1 MKKNGILL
9 SFGRDPLLL
18 KFVLI
23 MKLSFVI
30 ILLSCL
36 HVAAGG
42 FSQNRI
48 SVEFQSTQLKRAL
61 SLIEKKSNFRFLY
74 NERLVTNAPRI
85 TLTMVNAEVTEVLSR
100 LLNNTGLSYQLMAN
114 NLVILK
120 TGIVAVQDIKV
131 SGRVTST
138 TGEPVAGVSV
148 VVKNTTIGT
157 TTDGAGNYT
166 LTVPDSAVLVYSS
179 LGFETQE
186 IPVNG
191 RATIDV
197 SLKAADASSLQQVVV
212 IGYGTTTR
220 KDLTA
225 PIGVVN
231 TEELNKRTTA
241 SPMQALQG
249 NAPGVQVVTTGAP
262 GSTPTVRIRGV
273 GSLNNT
279 NPLFVVDGMFVD
291 NIDFL
296 NTNDIGEMSVLKD
309 ASAAAI
315 YGVRAAN
322 GVVIITTKKG
332 RYNQKTR
339 VTYNGYFGVQKP
351 TSGDFKL
358 ANGAQYAAMQLAKQ
372 TNADSNRVTLSVAK
386 FGGSGVNPTTS
397 TDWYDE
403 LIQSSALMHNHSI
416 DLSGGASKVNYTFGL
431 NYLFQDGI
439 MKAENNYTRYNV
451 RFQLEAKPYEF
462 LKLGITT
469 HLSNFIQRNP
479 NNGAFSLAYMAS
491 PLYPVFDETNTLAY
505 PDKYTSSSTLGF
517 ANGVFNN
524 PVAGANYWFDK
535 TKTFQ
540 ILPTLYAEADIIKNK
555 LSFRTQLS
563 QRYGSSLNQNY
574 LPEYYVDNI
583 QRQRVST
590 LTTTETRTENYILD
604 NLITY
609 KDSKGKHHWTVLVG
623 QSARDERFRSTQ
635 VITDSVVSQQ
645 TFWYADNGIR
655 RTDGYNE
662 TGARNTSAS
671 WFGRL
676 SYDFANKYLLTAT
689 FRADG
694 TSKYQE
700 KWGYFPSVGIG
711 WNIAEEEFMK
721 SQNLFDQLK
730 LRGSWGKLGNDNVQ
744 TSTGY
749 AVVKTGNE
757 FSGVFGSTATSNGAL
772 QTGYR
777 IDPIFGTVVWEVVT
791 EWDGGIDFSLLKRR
805 LKGSVDYYHRQ
816 TDKLAFERNLPFT
829 GLRQF
834 GNWGKVNN
842 SGIEVDLNWSDKIGD
857 WGYQIGGNLST
868 IKNEVIDLKGLKN
881 LPAGNA
887 EFPTQSQVGE
897 PFNFFYGYEVTGIYQ
912 NQAEVDADPIT
923 LGNNIKPGYF
933 KFKDQNG
940 DKVLDANDRVN
951 LGSYLPKITYGFTL
965 ALNYKDFDFSI
976 FFQGVGGNS
985 ILNYN
990 RATRQKF
997 SDMNGDE
1004 EFVTGLWTGEG
1015 STNKYPSAIA
1025 TTQSW
1030 NNAASS
1036 FFVENGSYLRLQNV
1050 QLGYNFKIGKN
1061 GNGASCRLYATADR
1075 PLIFTRYSG
1084 VTPEV
1089 TAPPQLPKDRAAA
1102 PSNTPATF
1110 LSGTGYDNNV
1120 YPTTAVYTI
1129 GVRISY

>member
-23 MKLSFVI
+23 MKLSFAI

-48 SVEFQSTQLKRAL
+48 SVDFQSTQLKRAL
-61 SLIEKKSNFRFLY
+61 WSIEKKSNFRFLY
-74 NERLVTNAPRI
+74 NESLVSNAPRI
-85 TLTMVNAEVTEVLSR
+85 TLSMANAEVTEVLNR

-120 TGIVAVQDIKV
+120 TGITVVQDIKV

-148 VVKNTTIGT
+148 LVKNTSIGT
-157 TTDGAGNYT
+157 TTDGAGNYS
-166 LTVPDSAVLVYSS
+166 LTVPDSAVLVFSS

-186 IPVNG
+186 IPVDG
-191 RATIDV
+191 KATIDV
-197 SLKAADASSLQQVVV
+197 SLKSADASSLQQVVV
-212 IGYGTTTR
+212 IGYGTTSR
-220 KDLTA
+220 RDLTA

-241 SPMQALQG
+241 NPMQALQG

-358 ANGAQYAAMQLAKQ
+358 ANGAQYAAMQLAKR
-372 TNADSNRVTLSVAK
+372 TNADSNRVTLSVSK
-386 FGGSGVNPTTS
+386 FGGSGVSPTTS
-397 TDWYDE
+397 TDWYEE
-403 LIQSSALMHNHSI
+403 LIQNSALMHNHSI
-416 DLSGGASKVNYTFGL
+416 DLSGGASKVNYTFGV

-439 MKAENNYTRYNV
+439 MEAENNYKRYNV

-469 HLSNFIQRNP
+469 HLSNFTQRNP
-479 NNGAFSLAYMAS
+479 NTAAFSLAYMAS
-491 PLYPVFDETNTLAY
+491 PLYPVFDETNALAF
-505 PDKYTSSSTLGF
+505 PDKYTSSSALGF

-540 ILPTLYAEADIIKNK
+540 ILPTLYAEADIIKSK

-604 NLITY
+604 NLLTY
-609 KDSKGKHHWTVLVG
+609 RDSKGSHHWTVLLG
-623 QSARDERFRSTQ
+623 QSVRDERFRSTQ

-645 TFWYADNGIR
+645 TFWYADNGVR

-671 WFGRL
+671 FFGRI

-711 WNIAEEEFMK
+711 WDVSKEEFMS
-721 SQNLFDQLK
+721 SQNFFDQLK

-749 AVVKTGNE
+749 AVVRTGNE
-757 FSGVFGSTATSNGAL
+757 FSGVFGSTATSNGGL

-777 IDPIFGTVVWEVVT
+777 IDPLFGTVAWEVVT
-791 EWDGGIDFSLLKRR
+791 EWDGGIDFSVLKNR

-829 GLRQF
+829 GFRQF

-842 SGIEVDLNWSDKIGD
+842 SGIEVDLNWSDKIGKL
-857 WGYQIGGNLST
+857 GYQISGNLST
-868 IKNEVIDLKGLKN
+868 IKNEVIDLRGLKN
-881 LPAGNA
+881 LPAGTA

-897 PFNFFYGYEVTGIYQ
+897 PFNFFYGYEVLGIYQ

-923 LGNNIKPGYF
+923 MGGNVLPGYF
-933 KFKDQNG
+933 KYKDQNG

-951 LGSYLPKITYGFTL
+951 LGSYLPKVTYGFTL
-965 ALNYKDFDFSI
+965 ALNYSDFDFSI

-1015 STNKYPSAIA
+1015 STNKFPSAIA

-1030 NNAASS
+1030 NNSASS

-1050 QLGYNFKIGKN
+1050 QLGYNFKTG
-1061 GNGASCRLYATADR
+1061 GNNPVSFRLYATADR

-1084 VTPEV
+1084 LTPEV
-1089 TAPPQLPKDRAAA
+1089 TAPPQLPKDRAAT